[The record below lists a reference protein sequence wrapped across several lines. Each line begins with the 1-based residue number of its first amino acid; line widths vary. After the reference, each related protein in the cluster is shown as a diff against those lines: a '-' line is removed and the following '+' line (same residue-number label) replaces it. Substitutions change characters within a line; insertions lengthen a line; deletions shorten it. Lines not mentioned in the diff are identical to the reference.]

1 MLASPGMASAP
12 REVWGD
18 LATTA
23 FVESSHLFK
32 SLDDG
37 ARADLLKLARLVSFA
52 PGEAISPEGDD
63 GFYLVVQGSASVRVG
78 GAEVAT
84 VDRGAFFEVSRVLA
98 GSARAWSLAAR
109 SDVSVVVFPAP
120 VIAALAE
127 RFPRMKKLL
136 EAVLG
141 AREKEAAAK
150 LAG

>member
-1 MLASPGMASAP
+1 MTSAP

-32 SLDDG
+32 SLDET
-37 ARADLLKLARLVSFA
+37 ARADLLKLARLVAFA
-52 PGEAISPEGDD
+52 PGETISPEGDD
-63 GFYLVVQGSASVRVG
+63 GFYLVVEGSASVRAG
-78 GAEVAT
+78 GTDVAT
-84 VDRGAFFEVSRVLA
+84 VERGVFFEASRVLA
-98 GSARAWSLAAR
+98 GSARAWSLVAR
-109 SDVSVVVFPAP
+109 SEATAVLFPAP

-136 EAVLG
+136 EAVAA

-150 LAG
+150 LGG

>member
-1 MLASPGMASAP
+1 MASAP

-32 SLDDG
+32 SLDGD
-37 ARADLLKLARLVSFA
+37 ARADLLKLATHVSFA
-52 PGEAISPEGDD
+52 PGETISTEGDD
-63 GFYLVVQGSASVRVG
+63 GFYLVVEGSASVRVG

-84 VDRGAFFEVSRVLA
+84 VDRGAFFEASRVLA
-98 GSARAWSLAAR
+98 QSPRAWSLAAR
-109 SDVSVVVFPAP
+109 SEVSVVAFPTP
-120 VIAALAE
+120 MIAAMAE

-136 EAVLG
+136 EAVLA

-150 LAG
+150 LGA